1 MCYLQVHANFA
12 TITKSC
18 VITSNDISCFTCVTS
33 HMLPSSSI
41 LHYTLPHFN
50 AGINNHHVPAIQ
62 STLKRTSFQLFNS
75 TRHTPLQSFNT
86 HRISHPV
93 SFFKFFSLPFFI
105 QHTLRLIHR
114 GRGEGHTFHLS
125 CVLFANCVVR
135 IKIL

>member
-1 MCYLQVHANFA
+1 MLFLQVHANFA

-50 AGINNHHVPAIQ
+50 AGINITIMYQLYKAHSNVHR
-62 STLKRTSFQLFNS
+62 SNSLTLHATLHFNLSYIIHLASSFLFY
-75 TRHTPLQSFNT
+75 
-86 HRISHPV
+86 I
-93 SFFKFFSLPFFI
+93 FFYHFLW
-105 QHTLRLIHR
+105 LIHR
-114 GRGEGHTFHLS
+114 GREEGHTFHLS
-125 CVLFANCVVR
+125 RFTCVLFANCVAS